1 MFLQLTWFPGHSNFS
16 ATLPKKLKGYP
27 VAYKILVADDS
38 VTAQNLAKK
47 ILTDVGYEVI
57 AVSNGAAAM
66 KKIASDRPDLLILDI
81 YMPGYTG
88 LEVCEKVKSAP
99 DTRTTPVL
107 LTVAPMEP
115 YNPNEGNRVKADGV
129 IVKPFEARDLIPA
142 IEKFQERAAG
152 SEGRAETAHAARDAA
167 ASAQV
172 AAQEDWTAATPS
184 APPMELP
191 QEMAAAAFA
200 MEEIE
205 ADALPSPTF
214 DMEPAPSMQPA
225 YPSAEAASFP
235 ASFPSTMTAVADQV
249 SEFGVVSAPATEL
262 DLLPVAPE
270 AASEVAAPS
279 FVMPEEPQ
287 QAAATEFVAA
297 ESAPAVEFNSAA
309 AADPSLAAAGSVSEP
324 ELEVTSQ
331 FVDTSIMQDP
341 ALVTDP
347 ADIMQFVTKFGADRD
362 DNRDVPRDLQ
372 AQKETP
378 SEVELAEPLP
388 AASEEMAQQTPGMPA
403 EVAAPEEVA
412 ASAQDDFDASASA
425 PAEVCSKT
433 QELKEE
439 RSATEIA
446 EASATEDAQPASVSQ
461 PEIAAGQTS
470 SPEGKAAAAVAAAE
484 PAATADAGIDDR
496 LVAEFAAALQ
506 QADLSSQPELQQSET
521 AADHGPK
528 GDAPAEESDRAA
540 LDHEKVAQAVGRVL
554 DRLRPEI
561 LQQIVRE
568 LSEHK

>member
-1 MFLQLTWFPGHSNFS
+1 M
-16 ATLPKKLKGYP
+16 
-27 VAYKILVADDS
+27 AYKILVADDS

-66 KKIASDRPDLLILDI
+66 KKIASDRPDLLILDV

-99 DTRTTPVL
+99 DTKSTPVL

-115 YNPNEGNRVKADGV
+115 YNPDEGNRVKADGV

-142 IEKFQERAAG
+142 IEKFQECAAG
-152 SEGRAETAHAARDAA
+152 GEGRAETAHAARAA
-167 ASAQV
+167 AAAAQGAPAAATPQVAV
-172 AAQEDWTAATPS
+172 AAQEDWTEATPS
-184 APPMELP
+184 SAPPIELP
-191 QEMAAAAFA
+191 AEMAAAPAFA

-205 ADALPSPTF
+205 ADAPPSPTF

-235 ASFPSTMTAVADQV
+235 ASFPDTMTAVADQV

-262 DLLPVAPE
+262 DMLPVAPE
-270 AASEVAAPS
+270 AVPEVAAPS

-287 QAAATEFVAA
+287 QAAATEIAAA

-309 AADPSLAAAGSVSEP
+309 AADPSLAAVDSVAEP

-331 FVDTSIMQDP
+331 FVDVSITQDP

-362 DNRDVPRDLQ
+362 DNYDVPRDLQ
-372 AQKETP
+372 VA
-378 SEVELAEPLP
+378 EVAESLP
-388 AASEEMAQQTPGMPA
+388 AVSEEMAQPAPGMPA
-403 EVAAPEEVA
+403 EVAAPEEIA
-412 ASAQDDFDASASA
+412 APAQDDFDASASA
-425 PAEVCSKT
+425 PAQVCSET
-433 QELKEE
+433 QELREE
-439 RSATEIA
+439 RPATERA
-446 EASATEDAQPASVSQ
+446 EASATEDAQPADAPPASVSEI
-461 PEIAAGQTS
+461 EIAAAQTS
-470 SPEGKAAAAVAAAE
+470 SPEGKAEAAAE
-484 PAATADAGIDDR
+484 PAAIADTSIDHR

-506 QADLSSQPELQQSET
+506 QADLSPQPELQQGET
-521 AADHGPK
+521 AANHGGK

-540 LDHEKVAQAVGRVL
+540 LDQEKVAQAVGRVL

>member
-1 MFLQLTWFPGHSNFS
+1 M
-16 ATLPKKLKGYP
+16 
-27 VAYKILVADDS
+27 AYKILVADDS

-66 KKIASDRPDLLILDI
+66 KKIASDRPDLLILDV

-99 DTRTTPVL
+99 DTRATPVL

-115 YNPNEGNRVKADGV
+115 YNPDEGNRVKADGV

-152 SEGRAETAHAARDAA
+152 GAARAETAHAARAA
-167 ASAQV
+167 AAAAESAPAAATPQVAV
-172 AAQEDWTAATPS
+172 AAQEDWNEATPS
-184 APPMELP
+184 SAPPIEFP
-191 QEMAAAAFA
+191 QEMAAAPAFA
-200 MEEIE
+200 MEEME
-205 ADALPSPTF
+205 ADAPPSPAF

-235 ASFPSTMTAVADQV
+235 ASFPDTMTAVADQV
-249 SEFGVVSAPATEL
+249 SEFGIVSAPATEL
-262 DLLPVAPE
+262 DMLPVAPE
-270 AASEVAAPS
+270 AVPEAAAPS

-297 ESAPAVEFNSAA
+297 ESAPTVESNSAA
-309 AADPSLAAAGSVSEP
+309 AADSSLAAVDSVAEP

-331 FVDTSIMQDP
+331 FVDVSITQDP

-362 DNRDVPRDLQ
+362 DNYGVPRDLQ
-372 AQKETP
+372 VQEELP
-378 SEVELAEPLP
+378 SEVEVAESLP
-388 AASEEMAQQTPGMPA
+388 AVSEEMAQQTPGMPA
-403 EVAAPEEVA
+403 EVAAPEEIA
-412 ASAQDDFDASASA
+412 AAAQDDFDASASA
-425 PAEVCSKT
+425 PAEVCSET

-439 RSATEIA
+439 RPPTEIA
-446 EASATEDAQPASVSQ
+446 EASATEDAQPADAQPAPVSEI
-461 PEIAAGQTS
+461 EIAAAQTS
-470 SPEGKAAAAVAAAE
+470 SPEVKAEAAAE
-484 PAATADAGIDDR
+484 PAAIADASIDDR

-506 QADLSSQPELQQSET
+506 QADLSPQPELQQSET
-521 AADHGPK
+521 AANHKQK
-528 GDAPAEESDRAA
+528 GDAPAEETDRAA
-540 LDHEKVAQAVGRVL
+540 LDQEKVAQAVGRVL